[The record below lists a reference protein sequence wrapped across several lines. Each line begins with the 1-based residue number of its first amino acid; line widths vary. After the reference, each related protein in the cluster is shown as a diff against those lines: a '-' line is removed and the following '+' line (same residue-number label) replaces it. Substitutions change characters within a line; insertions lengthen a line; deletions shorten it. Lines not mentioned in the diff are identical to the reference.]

1 MHCLAIQSLHKMVS
15 RNPYSSSL
23 KWLLPPLLLASTVV
37 SHDGPFTVSP
47 MPSICTAST
56 ITYSSSL
63 VMPTGS
69 FDIDPG
75 TYSMGNPGQKWN
87 FTVDSGMNLSSWGDD
102 GQRISKWIVRNSA
115 APYSLSN
122 STLQNGSVS
131 YTFTVPTDGSWRKP
145 FVSCMARTY

>member
-1 MHCLAIQSLHKMVS
+1 MHCLTIQSLHKMVGCK
-15 RNPYSSSL
+15 PYSSSL
-23 KWLLPPLLLASTVV
+23 KWLLPPLLLASIVL
-37 SHDGPFTVSP
+37 SDDGPFTVSP

-75 TYSMGNPGQKWN
+75 TYGMGNPGQKWN
-87 FTVDSGMNLSSWGDD
+87 FAVNSGIELSSWGDD
-102 GQRISKWIVRNSA
+102 GQSISKWIVRNSA
-115 APYSLSN
+115 APYSASN

-131 YTFTVPTDGSWRKP
+131 YNFTVPTDGSWRKP
-145 FVSCMARTY
+145 FVSRMARIY